1 MIFFFKNNNNNNN
14 NNKFTFGLGLES
26 SQFSSASS
34 NFSGKITFPSV
45 SKKIKK
51 KKKINQKKKKKNN

>member
-34 NFSGKITFPSV
+34 NFSGIIPFPSV
-45 SKKIKK
+45 SISIQIK
-51 KKKINQKKKKKNN
+51 